1 MHLDEDPLFS
11 VIIPWHANADYL
23 ARAAA
28 SAGRQTERDFELIIV
43 CNGPAFGVPP
53 ESLGALQLPPH
64 RLLRS
69 EPADANAARNTGID
83 HARGAWLAFLDAD
96 DEFEPG
102 KLARLRLAIARNEAD
117 IFLSRGKRVRG
128 AKNISVF
135 PKHRLKTGDNLSEY
149 FFSTGSNCSTS
160 AIAVR
165 SETARAVRFTPGLAK
180 FQDNDFLIRSE
191 AAGAGIRMLDDCLFI
206 WHDSSEAGR
215 ISRGTD
221 YERQMQWAKSLA
233 PAFTEKAYHAFCAR
247 RVAQYIF
254 PRGFLRNGL
263 RFWNGWRRGGLSALE
278 TGLMIV
284 RALLPAGLARRGVG
298 LYAGFAQRKT
308 GHDLD

>member
-1 MHLDEDPLFS
+1 
-11 VIIPWHANADYL
+11 
-23 ARAAA
+23 
-28 SAGRQTERDFELIIV
+28 
-43 CNGPAFGVPP
+43 
-53 ESLGALQLPPH
+53 
-64 RLLRS
+64 
-69 EPADANAARNTGID
+69 
-83 HARGAWLAFLDAD
+83 
-96 DEFEPG
+96 
-102 KLARLRLAIARNEAD
+102 
-117 IFLSRGKRVRG
+117 
-128 AKNISVF
+128 
-135 PKHRLKTGDNLSEY
+135 
-149 FFSTGSNCSTS
+149 
-160 AIAVR
+160 
-165 SETARAVRFTPGLAK
+165 
-180 FQDNDFLIRSE
+180 
-191 AAGAGIRMLDDCLFI
+191 MLDDCLFI